1 MCVIG
6 AKAGYRVLR
15 WVMKPRSVSPP
26 VVEERRQILNM
37 SAERDCPR
45 PLGFQ
50 VSNKVNVPEPAYQRQ
65 VGQDQDGEATK
76 MAGQEQERM
85 RLGVYEDVGT
95 VCKVRMKTV
104 RGAHP
109 RR

>member
-1 MCVIG
+1 MIG
-6 AKAGYRVLR
+6 AKAGYGVLR

-37 SAERDCPR
+37 SAERDRPH

-65 VGQDQDGEATK
+65 VGQDQDGGASQDGG
-76 MAGQEQERM
+76 AGT
-85 RLGVYEDVGT
+85 GAYAVGS
-95 VCKVRMKTV
+95 V
-104 RGAHP
+104 
-109 RR
+109 

>member
-1 MCVIG
+1 MIG
-6 AKAGYRVLR
+6 AKAGYGVLR

-37 SAERDCPR
+37 SSERDRPH

-65 VGQDQDGEATK
+65 VGQDQDGGASQDGG
-76 MAGQEQERM
+76 AGT
-85 RLGVYEDVGT
+85 GAYAVGS
-95 VCKVRMKTV
+95 V
-104 RGAHP
+104 
-109 RR
+109 